1 MFMLSTDT
9 ADTRILGYTLNSSV
23 GMEVF
28 DTMEEVLQSVHGI
41 PVDQLCWASLA
52 DALIDL
58 TWRQEQWG
66 EGTISQT
73 ISYWGDG
80 HVQRTTV
87 NNPMGVRLEWD
98 DVL

>member
-1 MFMLSTDT
+1 MFTLSTDT
-9 ADTRILGYTLNSSV
+9 VGNRIVGYTLNSSV

-28 DTMEEVLQSVHGI
+28 DTMEQVLQSVHGV

-52 DALIDL
+52 DVLIDL

-73 ISYWGDG
+73 VSYWADG
-80 HVQRTTV
+80 EVKRITV
-87 NNPMGVRLEWD
+87 PHPMGERLEWD